1 LEAHAYRRHR
11 GARNSRPGFVRSI
24 PLHLSGN
31 AARGDLR
38 LALFPKED
46 PENSSAGF
54 GFGAQAIQVNSG
66 EVMKTK
72 KVMRE
77 RDEHGPRHVTPAGRS
92 VFYDL
97 FPKAEADE
105 LVMRSTLL
113 RGLEQWL
120 KESGL
125 TQTQAA
131 KVLGITQ
138 ARVSDIKRGKFG
150 QFSLDMLVRLAS
162 RAGLKPRLKLA
173 A

>member
-1 LEAHAYRRHR
+1 MNFLDQLR
-11 GARNSRPGFVRSI
+11 GLDPRDVGRWPLAVRGFFIALGFAVVAAFGWYIFVWNDDRP
-24 PLHLSGN
+24 LL
-31 AARGDLR
+31 
-38 LALFPKED
+38 
-46 PENSSAGF
+46 
-54 GFGAQAIQVNSG
+54 Q
-66 EVMKTK
+66 
-72 KVMRE
+72 
-77 RDEHGPRHVTPAGRS
+77 
-92 VFYDL
+92 
-97 FPKAEADE
+97 KAEADE

-125 TQTQAA
+125 TQIQAA

-138 ARVSDIKRGKFG
+138 ARVSDIKRGKFK

>member
-1 LEAHAYRRHR
+1 VLLGTGRKLRPVQSFGL
-11 GARNSRPGFVRSI
+11 GARKAEHEVLREPVGVAFNLFVE
-24 PLHLSGN
+24 
-31 AARGDLR
+31 A
-38 LALFPKED
+38 
-46 PENSSAGF
+46 F
-54 GFGAQAIQVNSG
+54 GGCC
-66 EVMKTK
+66 
-72 KVMRE
+72 
-77 RDEHGPRHVTPAGRS
+77 S

-113 RGLEQWL
+113 RGLKQWL

-131 KVLGITQ
+131 KMLGITQ
-138 ARVSDIKRGKFG
+138 ARVSGIKRGKFN